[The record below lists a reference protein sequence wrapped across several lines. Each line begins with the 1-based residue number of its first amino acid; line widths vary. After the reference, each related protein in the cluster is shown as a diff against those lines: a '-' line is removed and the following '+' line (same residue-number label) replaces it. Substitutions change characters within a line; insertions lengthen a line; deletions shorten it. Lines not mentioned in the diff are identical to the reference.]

1 MKVRLSKLSC
11 AQKAEIADEARRQL
25 DKLMP
30 MVVQNVE
37 AIMLWQLH
45 EEGGFGKKRLM
56 RFFDAT
62 APMMEGMLS
71 YYNFKTDEDAIWLCK
86 HNLKEI
92 GIDLDALKGP
102 FYGKLEVDI
111 K

>member
-1 MKVRLSKLSC
+1 MKVRIPKLTC
-11 AQKAEIADEARRQL
+11 AQKAEIADEARRQI
-25 DKLMP
+25 DRIMP

-37 AIMLWQLH
+37 AIILWQLH
-45 EEGGFGKKRLM
+45 EQYGFGKRRLM

-62 APMMEGMLS
+62 VPMMEGMLS
-71 YYNFKTDEDAIWLCK
+71 CYNFKTDEDAIWLCK

-92 GIDLDALKGP
+92 GIDLDGLKGP
-102 FYGKLEVDI
+102 FYGKVEVDI